1 MKRGRGRPRK
11 YPPKAVTDFENT
23 TYPNFFSQEKRKAL
37 EGKTLDNEIPTL
49 TQTVFDDLYKGEFK
63 DKLFFIPNS
72 INEEPILKSLI
83 NKEELDENRQK
94 SEKNCNEVF
103 YEYLK
108 SFKDMVNDKYFILL
122 TKFVILFRECYDLY
136 KNKNKPNEERIKLVG
151 QLNPDSLPDLC
162 NEFYGE
168 FLEPNDFFGINNQ
181 EDRDEIINLIQHF
194 CIWLFKND
202 YTKSKLSLASS

>member
-37 EGKTLDNEIPTL
+37 EGKTLDNEMPTL

-108 SFKDMVNDKYFILL
+108 SFKDMVNDKYFILQ
-122 TKFVILFRECYDLY
+122 IGRASCRE
-136 KNKNKPNEERIKLVG
+136 RV
-151 QLNPDSLPDLC
+151 
-162 NEFYGE
+162 
-168 FLEPNDFFGINNQ
+168 
-181 EDRDEIINLIQHF
+181 
-194 CIWLFKND
+194 
-202 YTKSKLSLASS
+202 